1 LGPPVTGKLP
11 NDPLAG
17 GSTGRKASC
26 RRYLI
31 ALAHVPRRGCHSGGV
46 SEKVRILAVAYAS
59 SPDAGSEPGA
69 GWIWSRML
77 ATFGETWVLTRTRP
91 SEELA
96 RRQAAMRELGIEDR
110 LHFVDVDLPQWT
122 RVWRVDRPGRT
133 RLQRLHYVVWHFV
146 AFRRARMLQRSV
158 GFDLGWH
165 LTFANTLGSL
175 IAFLGIPFVLGP
187 IGGAVQPPWRLV
199 GELGLR
205 GIVFEA
211 LRTAAQRVVRYA
223 NPWGS
228 RTWARASLILVQN
241 PETREWLP
249 AEVRDRTVVFPNAVV
264 ESFAEPDGRLEHNP
278 PRALFAGVLSPWKG
292 ASLAVRALALLP
304 NWRLLICGE
313 GPDAKRLESLVRR
326 LRVADRVTFLGWQPR
341 KEVLRLMRD
350 EADVFLFPSLH
361 DEGPWVIVEA
371 RAAGLPV
378 VCLDRG
384 GPPVLGGHGVAATS
398 RRATVQALARAITEV
413 RGRSA
418 APPTD
423 FAFEAKRSALAEI
436 LAQFRLLGAD
446 RT

>member
-1 LGPPVTGKLP
+1 MWARL
-11 NDPLAG
+11 
-17 GSTGRKASC
+17 
-26 RRYLI
+26 
-31 ALAHVPRRGCHSGGV
+31 
-46 SEKVRILAVAYAS
+46 
-59 SPDAGSEPGA
+59 
-69 GWIWSRML
+69 L

-91 SEELA
+91 PEELA
-96 RRQAAMRELGIEDR
+96 RRQEALRELGIEDR
-110 LHFVDVDLPQWT
+110 LHFVDVDLPGWT

-175 IAFLGIPFVLGP
+175 VAFLGIPFVLGP

-205 GIVFEA
+205 GILFEA
-211 LRTAAQRVVRYA
+211 MRAAAQRVVRYA

-249 AEVRDRTVVFPNAVV
+249 AEVRERAVVFPNAVL
-264 ESFAEPDGRLEHNP
+264 ESFAEPDGLREHNP

-292 ASLAVRALALLP
+292 ASLAVRAVALLP
-304 NWRLLICGE
+304 HWRLLICGD
-313 GPDAKRLESLVRR
+313 GPDADRLESLVRR
-326 LRVADRVTFLGWQPR
+326 LGIADRVTFLGWQPR
-341 KEVLRLMRD
+341 SELWRLMRD

-361 DEGPWVIVEA
+361 DEAGWVIVEA

-384 GPPVLGGHGVAATS
+384 GPPVLGGHGVTATS
-398 RRATVQALARAITEV
+398 RGDTVRALARVVNEI
-413 RGRSA
+413 RGRPA
-418 APPTD
+418 VPPTD
-423 FAFEAKRSALAEI
+423 FTFEAKRVALAEI
-436 LAQFRLLGAD
+436 LTRFGLMGAE
-446 RT
+446 RH